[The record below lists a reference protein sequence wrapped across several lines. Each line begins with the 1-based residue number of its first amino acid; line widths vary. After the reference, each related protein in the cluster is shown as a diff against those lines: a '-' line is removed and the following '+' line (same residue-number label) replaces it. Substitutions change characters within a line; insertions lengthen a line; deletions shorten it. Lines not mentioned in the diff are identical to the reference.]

1 MKRLLALIA
10 ALLLVPCV
18 STFAQEHKPLRI
30 IVFPFKMVTPGAA
43 DSYSNE
49 LAAAL
54 GAEFAREGDTETMSG
69 QAFVSAVQE
78 RRVDPARISRIAA
91 RAEAQIAIW
100 GTVTKL
106 ESGYRLELAVL
117 NPAKSQQPK
126 SFSAD
131 AKDMEQLLTRMKD
144 LAAEV
149 GSVMLNRPKVGEI
162 KIEGNKRVQKDAILN
177 KIDMK
182 PGKPFRRSS
191 LGDEIKEL
199 YSMGYFDDVQIQAEE
214 TPKGE
219 VDLHIVLKER
229 PSIKSIEVE
238 GNKVFNKEEILD
250 ALTTKSLA
258 VASLENMRQDISKL
272 KKMYEKKGYYQ
283 PKIDYEIKELS
294 SNEAQLIFKIDE
306 GQKSY
311 LTQVV
316 FEGRQKLP
324 EDELKKALSIKEKSW
339 FWFVD
344 ESGTFTKEKLDE
356 NRLRL
361 MQQYMEHGFVNV
373 QVGAPEVD
381 IHDANVTVK
390 FPIRE
395 GHRFQVRKVD
405 IEGDLL
411 AGETKEKL
419 VEKLNVKPKTW
430 FKRSLV
436 GDDLKAL
443 TRLYN
448 NAGYAY
454 VDIEPR
460 QQLNDQYDFLDITY
474 KINKGQPVRI
484 GKVDVHGNERTRDKI
499 IRRQLQ
505 ISEGDLYSADRFEGT
520 KSALEAMDFFEAVK
534 LKTSPDPSKPDYM
547 NVDVE
552 VMEKKTG
559 SLTAGVGY
567 SSQDGAMGNVNLQE
581 RNMFGLAVVANAKA
595 NLSGRRNTYE
605 GSLTYPWMFDTSITG
620 SVRGYKNINKEA
632 NFIRDSDGFSASI
645 GFPLYARWSMSTGI
659 ARDSSKLSGFEPVFA
674 RSVVDYYKRFGVTAQ
689 KYMNISENSVSLS
702 VGTDTRN
709 NTVIPTA
716 GTKASIG
723 SRISGFGGD
732 VSFSNYFSEAT
743 YYHPLVW
750 RSVFKIRGSA
760 SALAELGDAPIPF
773 DRRIVLGGISSIRG
787 YRYGEIGPRDKY
799 KNVIGGDRSVFG
811 NVEVLFPLLDALKLS
826 GVVFFD
832 AGNAWNAAS
841 TPWPSEVKAG
851 AGVGLRWISPMG
863 PIRVEYGWKVAPEKG
878 EEPGAFAF
886 AMGQLF

>member
-1 MKRLLALIA
+1 MKRLLALVA
-10 ALLLVPCV
+10 ALVLVPCV
-18 STFAQEHKPLRI
+18 SFAQEHKPQRI
-30 IVFPFKMVTPGAA
+30 VVFPFKMVTPGAA

-49 LAAAL
+49 LAGAL
-54 GAEFAREGDTETMSG
+54 AAEFAREGDTETISG
-69 QAFVSAVQE
+69 QPFLSAVQE
-78 RRVDPARISRIAA
+78 KKINPVRISRIVS
-91 RAEAQIAIW
+91 RAEAQFAIW

-106 ESGYRLELAVL
+106 ESGYSLELGVL
-117 NPAKSQQPK
+117 NPAKSQQPRF
-126 SFSAD
+126 FSAD
-131 AKDMEQLLTRMKD
+131 AKDMEQLLSRMKD

-149 GSVMLNRPKVGEI
+149 GSVVLDRPKVGEI
-162 KIEGNKRVQKDAILN
+162 KIEGNKRIQRDAVLN

-191 LGDEIKEL
+191 LGDEIREL

-250 ALTTKSLA
+250 ALTTKSLT
-258 VASLENMRQDISKL
+258 VASLENIRQDINKL

-311 LTQVV
+311 LTQIV

-324 EDELKKALSIKEKSW
+324 EADLRKALSVKEKGW

-344 ESGTFTKEKLDE
+344 ESGTFTKEKLEE

-373 QVGAPEVD
+373 QIGAPEVD
-381 IHDANVTVK
+381 IHDGSVTVK

-395 GHRFQVRKVD
+395 GHQFQVRKVD

-411 AGETKEKL
+411 PSEPKEKL
-419 VEKLNVKPKTW
+419 IEGLKVKPKTW

-443 TRLYN
+443 TKLYN

-460 QQLNDQYDFLDITY
+460 QQINDQYDFLDITY
-474 KINKGQPVRI
+474 KINKGQLVKI
-484 GKVDVHGNERTRDKI
+484 EKVDVHGNERTRDKI
-499 IRRQLQ
+499 IRRQLA
-505 ISEGDLYSADRFEGT
+505 ISEGDLYNADRFEAT
-520 KSALEAMDFFEAVK
+520 KSALEGMDFFEAVK
-534 LKTSPDPSKPDYM
+534 LKTSPGSKPDYM

-595 NLSGRRNTYE
+595 NISGRRNTYE
-605 GSLTYPWMFDTSITG
+605 GSLTYPWMFDTSVTG
-620 SVRGYKNINKEA
+620 SLRGYKNINKEA
-632 NFIRDSDGFSASI
+632 QFLRDSDGFSASI

-709 NTVIPTA
+709 NTVIPTS

-723 SRISGFGGD
+723 SRVSGFGGD

-760 SALAELGDAPIPF
+760 SALSELGDAPIPF

-787 YRYGEIGPRDKY
+787 YKYGEIGPRDKY
-799 KNVIGGDRSVFG
+799 NNVIGGDRSLFT
-811 NVEVLFPLLDALKLS
+811 NVEVLFPLLDELKLS

-832 AGNAWNAAS
+832 VGNAWNAAS
-841 TPWPSEVKAG
+841 NPWLTEVKAG

-863 PIRVEYGWKVAPEKG
+863 PIRVEYGWKVAPERG